1 MGLFDRF
8 RNRNDSAVLPEDV
21 DSYYRDDRSSRRS
34 AALLLG
40 LATFVATL
48 LIGSTLYF
56 GGRAVYRAI
65 SGDDGQDNVVQVEE
79 NGQKHKAEKGRSQGQ
94 EAGSDSAEEGQSQSE
109 ARRNGND
116 RNQQRQRGNTT
127 PALGD
132 QRLPATG
139 DPGM

>member
-8 RNRNDSAVLPEDV
+8 RNRNDESALPEDV
-21 DSYYRDDRSSRRS
+21 ESYYRDDRSSRRS

-48 LIGSTLYF
+48 LIGSALYF

-65 SGDDGQDNVVQVEE
+65 SGDDSQEDVVQVEQ
-79 NGQKHKAEKGRSQGQ
+79 NGQKQKD
-94 EAGSDSAEEGQSQSE
+94 EAKQNKDSDSERAAGNNNQPQPSRNGSDGRVQSG
-109 ARRNGND
+109 GNA
-116 RNQQRQRGNTT
+116 T